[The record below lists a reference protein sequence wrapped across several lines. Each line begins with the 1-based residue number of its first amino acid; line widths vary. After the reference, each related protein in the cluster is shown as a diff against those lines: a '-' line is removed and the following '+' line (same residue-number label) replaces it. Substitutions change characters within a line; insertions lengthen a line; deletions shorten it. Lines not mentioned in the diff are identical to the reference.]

1 MDSDWESSIFLYGK
15 LLVILI
21 SVAPTLNKL
30 ERVLLSLSLKLIYSE
45 SQTKT
50 EVCWLSKYNKNTWH
64 ICHAVGKN

>member
-21 SVAPTLNKL
+21 FSVAPALNKL
-30 ERVLLSLSLKLIYSE
+30 GKVLLSPSLKLIYSA

-50 EVCWLSKYNKNTWH
+50 KAFLALE
-64 ICHAVGKN
+64 I